1 MINNKKTTLDCC
13 VMSSTIQKRAARKT
27 PAERAAEIAEA
38 AKEIALEQGLSAI
51 TLRNVAARV
60 GVASGLVAHYQP
72 NAEALVAGIFSTIVA
87 AETEEVAGLLEK
99 QQTPLEQLGML
110 LETLMDVS
118 RLDVTAIWVEAW
130 TLGRRNEAL
139 ATCVREQMDAWQAVV
154 QGVVEAGIDAGEF
167 DTFDAPSVAWQIL
180 GMVDGL
186 NAQALVRWDGVSDR
200 GTHLARAVEGMVGA
214 ARGSLVPGGVQHLGR
229 SSSSDS

>member
-1 MINNKKTTLDCC
+1 
-13 VMSSTIQKRAARKT
+13 MSSTIQKRTGRKT

-72 NAEALVAGIFSTIVA
+72 NVDALVAGIFATIVA
-87 AETEEVAGLLEK
+87 AETDEVSGLLDRLP
-99 QQTPLEQLGML
+99 TPLERLGML
-110 LETLMDVS
+110 LETLMDNS
-118 RLDVTAIWVEAW
+118 RIDVTAIWVEAW

-139 ATCVREQMDAWQAVV
+139 AACVREQMDAWQEVV
-154 QGVVEAGIDAGEF
+154 QGVVEAGIAAGEF
-167 DTFDAPSVAWQIL
+167 ETFDAPSVAWQIL

-214 ARGSLVPGGVQHLGR
+214 ARGSLVPPPAG
-229 SSSSDS
+229 

>member
-1 MINNKKTTLDCC
+1 
-13 VMSSTIQKRAARKT
+13 MSSTLQKRAARKT
-27 PAERAAEIAEA
+27 PSERAAEITEA

-72 NAEALVAGIFSTIVA
+72 NVEALVAGIFTSIVA
-87 AETEEVAGLLEK
+87 AETEEVSGLLDRLP
-99 QQTPLEQLGML
+99 TPLERLGAL
-110 LETLMDVS
+110 LETLLDDS

-139 ATCVREQMDAWQAVV
+139 AACVREQMDAWQAVV
-154 QGVVEAGIDAGEF
+154 ERVVEAGIAAGEF
-167 DTFDAPSVAWQIL
+167 ESYDAPSVAWQIL

-186 NAQALVRWDGVSDR
+186 NAQALVRWDGVSGR

-214 ARGSLVPGGVQHLGR
+214 VRGSLVPGSRPQ
-229 SSSSDS
+229 S

>member
-1 MINNKKTTLDCC
+1 
-13 VMSSTIQKRAARKT
+13 MSSTIQKRTGRKT

-72 NAEALVAGIFSTIVA
+72 NVDALVAGIFATIVA
-87 AETEEVAGLLEK
+87 AETDEVSGLLDRLP
-99 QQTPLEQLGML
+99 TPLERLGML
-110 LETLMDVS
+110 LETLMDNS
-118 RLDVTAIWVEAW
+118 RIDVTAIWVEAW

-139 ATCVREQMDAWQAVV
+139 AACVREQMDAWQEVV
-154 QGVVEAGIDAGEF
+154 QGVVEAGIVAGEF
-167 DTFDAPSVAWQIL
+167 ETFDASSVAWQIL

-214 ARGSLVPGGVQHLGR
+214 ARGSLGSSGR
-229 SSSSDS
+229 AQT

>member
-1 MINNKKTTLDCC
+1 
-13 VMSSTIQKRAARKT
+13 MSSTIQKRAARKT
-27 PAERAAEIAEA
+27 PSERASEIAEA

-72 NAEALVAGIFSTIVA
+72 NVDALVAGIFATIVA
-87 AETEEVAGLLEK
+87 AETEEVSALLDRL
-99 QQTPLEQLGML
+99 QTPAERLGML
-110 LETLMDVS
+110 LGTLMDGS

-139 ATCVREQMDAWQAVV
+139 AACVREQMDAWQAVV
-154 QGVVEAGIDAGEF
+154 QRVVEEGITAGEF

-180 GMVDGL
+180 GMIDGL

-214 ARGSLVPGGVQHLGR
+214 VRGSLLTRGR
-229 SSSSDS
+229 PQS